1 MTEASPTARRAV
13 FFDRDGTLIDDE
25 HYLARP
31 ELVRLRPHAAAAVR
45 RVNAAGLAA
54 VVVTNQSG
62 IARGLLT
69 EDDYRRV
76 AARLDALLAE
86 GGARLDASYFCP
98 HLPELSGPCECRK
111 PGVAMYE
118 QAAREHGLDL
128 AASAYIG
135 DRLRD
140 LLPARRFGG
149 LGIMVASRDTPT
161 SEMMRARAEFTI
173 SSSLVPAV
181 DRALAWRGSV
191 EA

>member
-1 MTEASPTARRAV
+1 VTEAPRRRAV

-31 ELVRLRPHAAAAVR
+31 ELVRLRPGAAAAVR

-76 AARLDALLAE
+76 AARLDELLAAA
-86 GGARLDASYFCP
+86 GARIDASYFCP
-98 HLPELSGPCECRK
+98 HHPERTGPCGCRK
-111 PGVAMYE
+111 PGVALYE
-118 QAAREHGLDL
+118 QAARELGLDA
-128 AASAYIG
+128 AASAFVG

-140 LLPARRFGG
+140 VLPARHFGG
-149 LGIMVASRDTPT
+149 TGVLVPGPDTPT
-161 SEMMRARAEFTI
+161 TDMVAARADFALAT
-173 SSSLVPAV
+173 SLLAAV
-181 DRALAWRGSV
+181 DRILARGP
-191 EA
+191 